1 MSSGLYLDYN
11 ATSPLSK
18 SVISWL
24 ESGDFHFA
32 NPSSQHTS
40 GKSSRKSVNESRS
53 AIFRTFSLNEKNH
66 SLFFHSGA
74 TEAINSFAHSF
85 EEWTRL
91 HKKKLLICYS
101 KVDHLAV
108 TTLHEQYFGPH
119 VQFMELERDSHL
131 HYLIEKNAAM
141 IAKKKSEDPDLV
153 ILVHHLWVH
162 NETGLVSPLS
172 DLLILKKIPDLYIH
186 VDSVQAPGKTPEW
199 RELEFGDVWSFS
211 AHKFGALKGIGFTF
225 FKSETPFLP
234 FITGGGQQQNFRSGT
249 ENPMGVMSIA
259 LALQDLCHVDI
270 KKNLEQKNDLVQFM
284 KGELQGKGAI
294 LDSVPGNSNTIYFYL
309 NDLTSDIALA
319 LFDVNG
325 VELSAGSACSSGAA
339 KASAVLTYLGLEKVA
354 RNGLRISLPFEMS
367 PPELVEIKSRIS
379 LVLERVKAK

>member
-1 MSSGLYLDYN
+1 MSSGFYLDYN

-18 SVISWL
+18 SVKSWL

-40 GKSSRKSVNESRS
+40 GKSSRKTINESRQ
-53 AIFRTFSLNEKNH
+53 AIFKTFFLNEKDH

-85 EEWTRL
+85 AEWTRL
-91 HKKKLLICYS
+91 QKKNLLICYS
-101 KVDHLAV
+101 KVDHPAV
-108 TTLHEQYFGPH
+108 TTLVDQYFGPH
-119 VQFMELERDSHL
+119 VQFMELDRDSHL
-131 HYLIEKNAAM
+131 HYLVEKNVAM
-141 IAKKKSEDPDLV
+141 IEDRKKKDPDLL

-162 NETGLVSPLS
+162 NETGLISPLRELS
-172 DLLILKKIPDLYIH
+172 AFKKIPDLYIH
-186 VDSVQAPGKTPEW
+186 VDSVQAPGKIPEW
-199 RELEFGDVWSFS
+199 RELEGGDVWSFS

-225 FKSETPFLP
+225 FKSQLPFFP

-249 ENPMGVMSIA
+249 ENPMGVASIS
-259 LALQDLCHVDI
+259 LALQDLCQIDVI
-270 KKNLEQKNDLVQFM
+270 KTSELKNDLSQFLSQ
-284 KGELQGKGAI
+284 ELQGKGAV
-294 LDSVPGNSNTIYFYL
+294 LETSPGNSNTIYFYL

-325 VELSAGSACSSGAA
+325 VELSAGSACSSGTA
-339 KASAVLTYLGLEKVA
+339 KPSAVLTFLGLDKVA
-354 RNGLRISLPFEMS
+354 RNGLRISLPFAIS
-367 PPELVEIKSRIS
+367 LPELTEIKSRIA